1 MSSSLEVFDLDT
13 GDHLGRVV
21 DLHVEGLMLLSDRP
35 VDLFRSFALQVNL
48 PMSLNGVREFLLDA
62 ESLWN
67 RESINGKQ
75 YWTGMH
81 FTNLPEDSRLCI
93 ERMASAL
100 RRR

>member
-1 MSSSLEVFDLDT
+1 
-13 GDHLGRVV
+13 
-21 DLHVEGLMLLSDRP
+21 
-35 VDLFRSFALQVNL
+35 
-48 PMSLNGVREFLLDA
+48 MSLNGVREFLLDA

-93 ERMASAL
+93 ERMVASF
-100 RRR
+100 